1 MDAAWRQHDVYHGA
15 LRVIVRACHSY
26 GVFARR
32 LLNYELHETWGQIRQ
47 VDDHRTLQWTHDLL
61 AAVWRHDNFPQQENF
76 AFAAESETGDLET
89 KWLAWLKDEV
99 ESWIDYPWLVRL
111 AVTVLFNQNIS
122 AGYVAES
129 EIGLALLRRFARP
142 WRRDIGEAFE
152 ADLERGSAKALAGDR
167 TLSRSTKTKT
177 SRRAAFANAPEPAV
191 LHATEFPV
199 KQPASERP
207 TRAGVRSNRKTAE

>member
-1 MDAAWRQHDVYHGA
+1 MDAAWRQHDVYHDA
-15 LRVIVRACHSY
+15 LRVIVRACHRY
-26 GVFARR
+26 GLFARR
-32 LLNYELHETWGQIRQ
+32 LLNDELHETWGQIRQ

-129 EIGLALLRRFARP
+129 EIGLALLRRSARA

-152 ADLERGSAKALAGDR
+152 ADLERGSAKASAGDSNPIEIDENEDIPEGG
-167 TLSRSTKTKT
+167 LCECAKAGRSPCNRIPCKATCE
-177 SRRAAFANAPEPAV
+177 RAAHEGWGPLE
-191 LHATEFPV
+191 
-199 KQPASERP
+199 
-207 TRAGVRSNRKTAE
+207 